1 MSNPVPPNPDT
12 TPPPN
17 PDALPAPD
25 PDALPAPDPD
35 DAARASLRRHKAV
48 ATGLVVGMAG
58 LTVGTYWLPP
68 GLATETLQAAAKAGF
83 VGGIADWFAVTAL
96 FRHPL
101 GLPIPHTAIIP
112 NQKARLGRALGR
124 FVANQ
129 VFTGAEV
136 ARTLEKLD
144 LAGIIA
150 RSLADP
156 ATARP
161 AAQALAAMLPK
172 LLGTVEDGR
181 ARRVITRILPRMLGG
196 PESGRVIGRAL
207 RQLVEGGRHQE
218 VFGYVLTQVK
228 SILTARE
235 EAIRTAIQERVR
247 EQGGRLVGW
256 ALGATVAGRVLGV
269 INAELEKMEA
279 DQSDLRA
286 AFDEWVRREIARI
299 EDDPARAAEIGA
311 ALRQVVAHES
321 VRAWFWDVWSRMR
334 IAFETDAA
342 KPTGRTVAFLEE
354 AVGNLGT
361 MLATDPAAR
370 ARLQATAQ
378 SIVGGLI
385 PAGQLKIADFV
396 ADVVTA
402 WDART
407 ITEKLELRIGPD
419 LQYVRINGTLVGFV
433 VGGLV
438 YVILRATFGP
448 VAF

>member
-1 MSNPVPPNPDT
+1 MTEFPPR
-12 TPPPN
+12 
-17 PDALPAPD
+17 
-25 PDALPAPDPD
+25 DPD
-35 DAARASLRRHKAV
+35 DAARTSLRRHKAV

-68 GLATETLQAAAKAGF
+68 GIATDTLQAAAKAGF

-112 NQKARLGRALGR
+112 AQKARLGRALGR
-124 FVANQ
+124 FVGTQ
-129 VFTGAEV
+129 VFTEAEIG
-136 ARTLEKLD
+136 RTLDKID

-150 RSLADP
+150 RALSDP

-161 AAQALAAMLPK
+161 LAEALAAMLPK

-228 SILTARE
+228 ALLVARE
-235 EAIRTAIQERVR
+235 EAIRAAIQERVR

-256 ALGATVAGRVLGV
+256 ALGATVAGRLLGV

-279 DQSDLRA
+279 DQSELRA

-299 EDDPARAAEIGA
+299 EEDPARAAELGA
-311 ALRQVVAHES
+311 ALRRVVAHES

-334 IAFETDAA
+334 IAFEADAA
-342 KPTGRTVAFLEE
+342 RPTGRTVAFLEE

-361 MLATDPAAR
+361 MLATDPAAH

-378 SIVGGLI
+378 GLLAGLV
-385 PAGQLKIADFV
+385 PAGRVRIADFI

-433 VGGLV
+433 VGGLAYLV
-438 YVILRATFGP
+438 LRAIFGP
-448 VAF
+448 TAF

>member
-1 MSNPVPPNPDT
+1 MISARM
-12 TPPPN
+12 TPA
-17 PDALPAPD
+17 DSRD
-25 PDALPAPDPD
+25 PDL
-35 DAARASLRRHKAV
+35 AARASLRRHKAV
-48 ATGLVVGMAG
+48 ATGLVAGMAG
-58 LTVGTYWLPP
+58 LTVGCYWLPP
-68 GLATETLQAAAKAGF
+68 GFATSTLQAAAKAGF

-112 NQKARLGRALGR
+112 RQKARLGRALGR
-124 FVANQ
+124 FVGTH
-129 VFTGAEV
+129 VFTEAEV

-150 RSLADP
+150 RTLSDP

-161 AAQALAAMLPK
+161 AAEALAATLPK
-172 LLGTVEDGR
+172 LLGSVEDGR
-181 ARRVITRILPRMLGG
+181 ARRVLTRILPRMIGG
-196 PESGRVIGRAL
+196 PEAGRLIGRAL

-228 SILTARE
+228 ALLIARE
-235 EAIRTAIQERVR
+235 EAIRAAIQDRVR

-256 ALGATVAGRVLGV
+256 ALGATVATRMLGV

-279 DQSDLRA
+279 DQSELRA

-311 ALRQVVAHES
+311 ALRRVVAHET

-334 IAFETDAA
+334 LAFEADAA

-354 AVGNLGT
+354 AVANLGT
-361 MLATDPAAR
+361 LLATDPGAQ
-370 ARLQATAQ
+370 ARLQATLHGL
-378 SIVGGLI
+378 IGGLI
-385 PAGQLKIADFV
+385 PAGQVKIADFV
-396 ADVVTA
+396 ADVVA
-402 WDART
+402 GWDSRT
-407 ITEKLELRIGPD
+407 ITERLELRIGPD

-433 VGGLV
+433 VGGLAYAV
-438 YVILRATFGP
+438 LHAIFGP
-448 VAF
+448 TAF

>member
-1 MSNPVPPNPDT
+1 MTEFPPR
-12 TPPPN
+12 
-17 PDALPAPD
+17 D
-25 PDALPAPDPD
+25 PDA
-35 DAARASLRRHKAV
+35 AARTSLRRHKAV

-68 GLATETLQAAAKAGF
+68 GMATDTLQAAAKAGF

-112 NQKARLGRALGR
+112 AQKARLGRALGR
-124 FVANQ
+124 FVGTQ
-129 VFTGAEV
+129 VFTEAEIG
-136 ARTLEKLD
+136 RTLDKLD

-150 RSLADP
+150 RALSDP

-161 AAQALAAMLPK
+161 LAEALAAMLPK

-228 SILTARE
+228 GLLVARE
-235 EAIRTAIQERVR
+235 EAIRAAIQDRVR

-256 ALGATVAGRVLGV
+256 ALGATVAGRLLGV

-279 DQSDLRA
+279 DQSELRA

-299 EDDPARAAEIGA
+299 EEDPARAAELGA
-311 ALRQVVAHES
+311 ALRRVVAHES

-334 IAFETDAA
+334 LAFEADAA
-342 KPTGRTVAFLEE
+342 RPTGRTVAFLEE

-361 MLATDPAAR
+361 MLATDPAAH

-378 SIVGGLI
+378 GLLTGLV
-385 PAGQLKIADFV
+385 PAGRVRIADFI

-433 VGGLV
+433 VGGLAYLV
-438 YVILRATFGP
+438 LRAIFGP
-448 VAF
+448 TAF